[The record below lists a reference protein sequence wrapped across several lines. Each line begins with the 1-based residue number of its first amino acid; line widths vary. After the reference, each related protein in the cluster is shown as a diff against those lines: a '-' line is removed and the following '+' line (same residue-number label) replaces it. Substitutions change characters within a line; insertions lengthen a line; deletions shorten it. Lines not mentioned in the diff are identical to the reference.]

1 MNDNLCISTLRCLA
15 LDMID
20 KANSGHPGMAL
31 GSAPILHT
39 LYSRHLVSTAAD
51 SGWIKRDRFVL
62 SSGHVSSLLYAMLH
76 LTGYDISL
84 DDLKSFR
91 QLYSKTPG
99 HPEYGYTPGVEVS
112 TDLSYTTTITET
124 TNLVANFEYIL
135 YTFCHYP
142 VEATGGTANG
152 KKIFI
157 TLGKNA
163 SGKYQILFCGKIAEQ
178 GVKFIISAF
187 KRPKPIKGIVG
198 VLSCGQRFVVLGIVK
213 S

>member
-39 LYSRHLVSTAAD
+39 LFSRHLVSTAAD

-84 DDLKSFR
+84 DDLKSFKLAR
-91 QLYSKTPG
+91 DIKNRIEEEMQYPG
-99 HPEYGYTPGVEVS
+99 TVKITVIRETRAVE
-112 TDLSYTTTITET
+112 
-124 TNLVANFEYIL
+124 
-135 YTFCHYP
+135 
-142 VEATGGTANG
+142 EA
-152 KKIFI
+152 K
-157 TLGKNA
+157 
-163 SGKYQILFCGKIAEQ
+163 
-178 GVKFIISAF
+178 
-187 KRPKPIKGIVG
+187 
-198 VLSCGQRFVVLGIVK
+198 
-213 S
+213 